1 MLENDNV
8 EFFCSITFFFSFL
21 APPSPKQSEQSVA
34 LAKALTHILW
44 NCCNSHEAVN
54 PASVIVALPSSA
66 VSSTPKF
73 NASLSSAYKA
83 DALTERLDLYAC
95 SSQLNLYQFIT
106 KHLSTFQKKD
116 GLVLFLY
123 SVVLTH
129 GFETVRAEMDDPAGT
144 SLIGRHGY
152 CTQEMVNLM
161 LTGRAASNVFDGQIN
176 LDEVIK

>member
-1 MLENDNV
+1 MPKHM
-8 EFFCSITFFFSFL
+8 FCSIYIYYSLCFFFPE
-21 APPSPKQSEQSVA
+21 PPSPNQSEQSEA

-44 NCCNSHEAVN
+44 NSCHEAVH

-66 VSSTPKF
+66 SSSSPKF
-73 NASLSSAYKA
+73 NATPSSAYKA

-95 SSQLNLYQFIT
+95 SSELNLFQFMT
-106 KHLSTFQKKD
+106 KHLFSFQKKD

-123 SVVLTH
+123 SVILTH
-129 GFETVRAEMDDPAGT
+129 GIETVRAEMDDPAGT

-161 LTGRAASNVFDGQIN
+161 LTGRAASNVFDGEMD
-176 LDEVIK
+176 LDQVRI